1 MTDDEYLKAR
11 VSDLERSQS
20 RLTQEINRLKQ
31 DSHPPVDIAPR
42 IYDELDRM
50 VILGRLF
57 YDVPTSQLQQAA
69 QLGLNSFNS
78 TLAQDIRR

>member
-1 MTDDEYLKAR
+1 MDVEQRLAR
-11 VSDLERSQS
+11 LE
-20 RLTQEINRLKQ
+20 K
-31 DSHPPVDIAPR
+31 DSHEPVDIAPR

>member
-1 MTDDEYLKAR
+1 MDANSYLNAR
-11 VSDLERSQS
+11 LGDLERSQS
-20 RLTQEINRLKQ
+20 RLIQEINRLKQ

-50 VILGRLF
+50 ATLGRLF
-57 YDVPTSQLQQAA
+57 YDVPTNQLEQAA